1 MLKSLEISGFKSFA
15 KKTELHFKSK
25 VTAIVGPNGSGKS
38 NVAEAFRFVLGEQS
52 MKSMRGKRG
61 EDLIWNGS
69 TETARSNRAKVKLV
83 FDNSKNI
90 FNLDFE
96 EVIIERIVNRDGGNE
111 YYLNSSLVRLKD
123 IIELLSEAHI
133 GASGHHIISQG
144 EADRILSSSIK
155 ERKEMIED
163 ALGLK
168 IYQYKREESQRK
180 LLKTEENIKQVES
193 LRREIAPHIR
203 FLKKQVDKVER
214 AEQLRLKLSK
224 FYREYLK
231 REKIYLEN
239 QKEKIEKEKN
249 PTLEKLKELE
259 IEMEKAKQIL
269 ETSSKKD
276 EKSEKLIEI
285 ENKIKEERN
294 TKDTLYREIGKIE
307 GELNANQKIIQKIEA
322 DQKSEDNKT
331 VPLKEVEKLEKEISE
346 FSEISRIIER
356 IRNFIESH
364 RTKSDPSTNS
374 GQVTNLSELISLNNN
389 LLEKK
394 RDLEEKIEQSNT
406 YLNKFSFEYQ
416 KIKDSIE
423 KEKDSGREAERVM
436 FKISSEQSELR
447 SQLNLLE
454 AEVKRIKIIEEDWKR
469 EIQEGGVLLGTAIL
483 GFENDE
489 VEERSFIASPEPR
502 EKQEERRRELE
513 KMKIRLEEL
522 GGGGGVE
529 ITKEYKETLE
539 RDEFLTKELED
550 LKKSAESLQIL
561 IKELLEKLDI
571 EFKNGVEK
579 INKTFQ
585 EFFELMFGGGEA
597 ELKIE
602 RLKIKKLKDLEEN
615 FDLKEELSLE
625 ESGLSE
631 MKEETGIEISV
642 SLPRKKTK
650 GLEMLSGGERAL
662 TSIALLFAISQVNP
676 PPFII
681 LDETDAA
688 LDEANSKK
696 YGEMINSLSKFGFL
710 SFPASIL
717 QKALSPFAGS
727 VYSAFNFFSSPSKD
741 STISKIKEENR
752 GLVKKIVSQSVLQK
766 ENSALADQFATTSV
780 RSQTLLTAKIVGA
793 PSFIPGVSNPQ
804 SLIIDRGTKDNVK
817 VGNAVIYKDN
827 LVGKIVEANLYFSK
841 IDLITSPSFST
852 TVKILRSQAAGVI
865 KGKGEKQ
872 MILDNVLQS
881 SDIKVSNIIL
891 TTGDQ
896 DIKGIGF
903 PPDLTLGKLISVA
916 KKPSNLFQKGE
927 VVSLL
932 DFSNLSTVF
941 VIRY

>member
-625 ESGLSE
+625 KSGFSE
-631 MKEETGIEISV
+631 TKEETGIDINV

-696 YGEMINSLSKFGFL
+696 YGEMINSLSK
-710 SFPASIL
+710 
-717 QKALSPFAGS
+717 
-727 VYSAFNFFSSPSKD
+727 
-741 STISKIKEENR
+741 
-752 GLVKKIVSQSVLQK
+752 VSQ
-766 ENSALADQFATTSV
+766 
-780 RSQTLLTAKIVGA
+780 
-793 PSFIPGVSNPQ
+793 
-804 SLIIDRGTKDNVK
+804 LI
-817 VGNAVIYKDN
+817 
-827 LVGKIVEANLYFSK
+827 
-841 IDLITSPSFST
+841 LITHNRETMS
-852 TVKILRSQAAGVI
+852 RAGVI
-865 KGKGEKQ
+865 YGVTMGR
-872 MILDNVLQS
+872 DS
-881 SDIKVSNIIL
+881 VSRLLSIAF
-891 TTGDQ
+891 DEAVA
-896 DIKGIGF
+896 
-903 PPDLTLGKLISVA
+903 VA
-916 KKPSNLFQKGE
+916 K
-927 VVSLL
+927 
-932 DFSNLSTVF
+932 
-941 VIRY
+941 